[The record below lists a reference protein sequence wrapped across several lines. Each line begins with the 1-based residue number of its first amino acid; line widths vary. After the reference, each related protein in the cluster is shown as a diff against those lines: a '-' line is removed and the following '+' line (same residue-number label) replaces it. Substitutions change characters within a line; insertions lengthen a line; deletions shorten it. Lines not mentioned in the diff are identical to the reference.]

1 MESSYRLKPNV
12 PTFLSLNAIEQ
23 VDQLRLGK
31 VMLSEGVGRNHGRR
45 LRLGGG
51 FFEFA
56 HNGDDIMGM
65 SNVRDTLSRE
75 FFGSILE
82 NGENAGRN
90 VLEDTPERDYVYKI

>member
-1 MESSYRLKPNV
+1 MEPSYGLEPNV
-12 PTFLSLNAIEQ
+12 PAFLSLNAVEQ
-23 VDQLRLGK
+23 VNELRLGK
-31 VMLSEGVGRNHGRR
+31 VMLGEGVGRNHGRR

-56 HNGDDIMGM
+56 HNRDDIMGM
-65 SNVRDTLSRE
+65 SNVRDALSRE
-75 FFGSILE
+75 FFGGILE